1 MEHDFTGFAPAKS
14 PPSPTAAK
22 GKSCRSADRLN
33 REHDVQNSIRLGTA
47 DIAVLFRGNVGSGIT
62 YDGRYF
68 DTGLPKGFS
77 DLFGF
82 RKSDGRAV
90 FIEVKTETG
99 RVRPEQVNFIQ
110 KMQVYGA
117 LAGVARSVEDAR
129 KIILQED

>member
-1 MEHDFTGFAPAKS
+1 MTEHDI
-14 PPSPTAAK
+14 
-22 GKSCRSADRLN
+22 
-33 REHDVQNSIRLGTA
+33 QNSIRNSTT
-47 DIAVLFRGNVGSGIT
+47 DIAVLFRGNVGSGFT
-62 YDGRYF
+62 YDGRHF

-117 LAGVARSVEDAR
+117 LAGIARSVEDAR